1 MLPNNFSQ
9 LIPYLPPELETLET
23 YQFTQEFYQEVK
35 YREEFEAYCQWYD
48 DTAEFHRQ
56 ELEKMRGDLNL
67 FAWFRGKK

>member
-1 MLPNNFSQ
+1 MDEEIKVDGMP
-9 LIPYLPPELETLET
+9 
-23 YQFTQEFYQEVK
+23 
-35 YREEFEAYCQWYD
+35 REEFEAYCQWYD